1 MEMKKKIL
9 STSKRF
15 IARFESACTAM
26 GLIKKQEKC
35 NLFGRGKATA
45 LWINAAYHDVTV
57 NN

>member
-1 MEMKKKIL
+1 MNIKG
-9 STSKRF
+9 F